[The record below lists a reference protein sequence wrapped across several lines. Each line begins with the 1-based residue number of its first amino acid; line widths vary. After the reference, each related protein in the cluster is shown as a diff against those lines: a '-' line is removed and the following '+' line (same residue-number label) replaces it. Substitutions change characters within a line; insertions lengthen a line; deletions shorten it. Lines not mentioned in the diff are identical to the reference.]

1 MFNSSVEPS
10 VECAL
15 FRRPALPSSRPLLAR
30 TVATLW
36 LAGFLLLAFKGATVA
51 PPSNAVLFALAAAG
65 TAWFLATGRPQARQL
80 WVEHRG
86 MLVTVLLLAAA
97 ILLSE
102 AAGKWRGQAP
112 AHPLPP
118 QAALLLCLPAL
129 ALFLREEGALRGVVL
144 VIAAVCA
151 WHLVAMPLEAVL
163 GLKVSWHR
171 VELLPREAGPFQY
184 QASGLAWQAYYF
196 PGLFLPLFWLAWGPV
211 YERRVFPGW
220 ALSQRALLALPLAWL
235 VPALAVQSRS
245 AFAGALAAA
254 LLAIAGA
261 SRTRR
266 LRTWLALAVLALLGA
281 AVFWLLFA
289 QNKSG
294 GELRVAYF
302 MHYMRAAV
310 DWQWLATGRSYYLDP
325 DLRMM
330 VPGLQMLQH
339 SHNDIAQIFYSW
351 GLPGLAAYLAF
362 WVGLVRLVWTRF
374 VARGEYWPACALL
387 ALIPNMVTDLGFQ
400 HYEKAAFLVLLAA
413 FCLACAGRPRP
424 AGTPAAAQ
432 AGPEPV
438 RP

>member
-1 MFNSSVEPS
+1 VSACP
-10 VECAL
+10 
-15 FRRPALPSSRPLLAR
+15 PLLDR

-36 LAGFLLLAFKGATVA
+36 LAGFLWLAFKGATVA
-51 PPSNAVLFALAAAG
+51 PPSNAALFALVAAG
-65 TAWFLATGRPQARQL
+65 GAWQLVAARSQARRL
-80 WVEHRG
+80 WHEHRG
-86 MLVTVLLLAAA
+86 MLLATLLLAGA
-97 ILLSE
+97 IVLSE
-102 AAGKWRGQAP
+102 GAAAWRGQAP
-112 AHPLPP
+112 PHPLPP
-118 QAALLLCLPAL
+118 QAALLLCLPLL
-129 ALFLREEGALRGVVL
+129 ALFLRDERVLHGMVL

-163 GLKVSWHR
+163 GLKLSWHR
-171 VELLPREAGPFQY
+171 VELLPREAGPFHY

-211 YERRVFPGW
+211 YERRVFAG
-220 ALSQRALLALPLAWL
+220 LSLPRSAMLALPLAWL
-235 VPALAVQSRS
+235 VPALSVQSRS

-254 LLAIAGA
+254 LLAFAGA

-266 LRTWLALAVLALLGA
+266 LRTWFALAVLMLLGA

-289 QNKSG
+289 ENKSG
-294 GELRVAYF
+294 AELRVAYF
-302 MHYMRAAV
+302 KHYMRAAM
-310 DWQWLATGRSYYLDP
+310 DWPWLATGRSFSLDP

-330 VPGLQMLQH
+330 VPGMQMLQH

-362 WVGLVRLVWTRF
+362 WAALLHLVWTRF
-374 VARGEYWPACALL
+374 VRQGEYWPACALL
-387 ALIPNMVTDLGFQ
+387 ALLPNMVTDLGFQ

-424 AGTPAAAQ
+424 AGTAPAMAAG
-432 AGPEPV
+432 AAPL